1 MNHPLSTKCYIPPWR
16 PNGVSRTRLVNRLQ
30 SGFLA
35 GRKLTLIAAPAGYGK
50 TTLVAEWV
58 QNLAPAVAWLAL
70 DEHDNEVGRFLRYLL
85 LALQQMHADAGR
97 HLQADLAAPQ
107 LPSPAALAASLLADL
122 AVAGQQVTGEVT
134 GASAGRILLAFD
146 DYHKIRTPLIHDLVQ
161 QLLDHLPP
169 ACHLLLISRE
179 DPPLALP
186 RLRVRGELTEIRA
199 QDLRFTQAEAAQ
211 FFNQA
216 MQLALPAGAVAAL
229 EVRTEGWI
237 ASLHLAALSLQGR
250 NAAQVEAFIHAFGG
264 SHRYVFDYL
273 AEEVLGQQDAE
284 IGLFLR
290 QTAVLDRFN
299 APLCQAVTG
308 RTDSQAILQ
317 QLEQANLFLVPLDDA
332 RIWYRYHHLFADY
345 LRMGLPPDEAARLQ
359 AGASQW
365 CETNGLLF
373 EAVHYA
379 QASGS
384 QELAADVVERVIQ
397 NAATWS
403 GGELATLVG
412 WIDALPGQL
421 LRARPR
427 LSLHASR
434 ALFLSGRLVLSE
446 QFIDQAEQ
454 ALRSQQAAGQDTTG
468 LLAVA
473 TVYRAAIAAL
483 RGEVRTAIALGSA
496 ALAHLPETDLHARA
510 RAADGLGL
518 AYGLSGDLAQA
529 EQFYTRAST
538 LAQAAGVVY
547 LAINA
552 RCEVAQVQ
560 IAQGRLRAAAQS
572 CRQALD
578 LAGDT
583 RIPPLGLA
591 WAILGEIA
599 YEQNDLAAAERYL
612 QEGMALSQQGGL
624 TDDLRSEL
632 LLLARLKR
640 AAGDLPAAAAAVAQ
654 GAAIVQRYQ
663 APRLAQ
669 IAAACQAQM
678 HLACA
683 EMAAAQRWAAAY
695 ALQRQGGLA
704 EANPDFEELTLARIL
719 LAGGELA
726 QALAIVIPLQQQA
739 EAAGRL
745 RTSIEALALQALI
758 QAAAQERAA
767 AVSSLAKALRQAE
780 PEGFLRLFLD
790 EGPPLADLLPAAR
803 HAAPALVRR
812 LLAALPDEGHDASA
826 SPTAVDALSE
836 QETIV
841 LRLLCAG
848 RSNLQ
853 IAEEL
858 VISVGTA
865 KWHVHNILQKLGVS
879 SRAQATL
886 RARDLGLAPL

>member
-58 QNLAPAVAWLAL
+58 QSQAPAVAWLAL

-134 GASAGRILLAFD
+134 GAGPGRILLAFD

-169 ACHLLLISRE
+169 ECHLLLISRE

-199 QDLRFTQAEAAQ
+199 EDLRFTEAEAAQ

-229 EVRTEGWI
+229 EARTEGWI

-250 NAAQVEAFIHAFGG
+250 NAAQVDAFIHAFGG

-290 QTAVLDRFN
+290 QTAVLDRFS

-345 LRMGLPPDEAARLQ
+345 LRMGLPPDESARLQ
-359 AGASQW
+359 ASASQW

-379 QASGS
+379 LAGGS

-421 LRARPR
+421 LRVRPR

-454 ALRSQQAAGQDTTG
+454 VLRTQQAAGQDTTG

-483 RGEVRTAIALGSA
+483 RGEVRTAIALGTA

-518 AYGLSGDLAQA
+518 AYGLLGDLALA
-529 EQFYTRAST
+529 EQFYTQASG

-560 IAQGRLRAAAQS
+560 IAQGRLQAAAQS
-572 CRQALD
+572 CRRALE

-591 WAILGEIA
+591 WAILGAVA

-640 AAGDLPAAAAAVAQ
+640 ATGDLPAAAVAVAQ

-669 IAAACQAQM
+669 IAAACQAQI
-678 HLACA
+678 HLACG
-683 EMAAAQRWAAAY
+683 EMAAAQRWADAY
-695 ALQRQGGLA
+695 ALQRQAGPA
-704 EANPDFEELTLARIL
+704 EANPDFEELTLVRIL
-719 LAGGELA
+719 LATGELA

-767 AVSSLAKALRQAE
+767 AVASLAKALRQAE
-780 PEGFLRLFLD
+780 PEGFLRPFLD
-790 EGPPLADLLPAAR
+790 EGAPLADLLPAAR
-803 HAAPALVRR
+803 YAAPALVRR
-812 LLAALPDEGHDASA
+812 LLAALPDEEHDANVA
-826 SPTAVDALSE
+826 PTAVDALSE

-848 RSNLQ
+848 RSNQQ
-853 IAEEL
+853 IADEL

>member
-1 MNHPLSTKCYIPPWR
+1 
-16 PNGVSRTRLVNRLQ
+16 
-30 SGFLA
+30 
-35 GRKLTLIAAPAGYGK
+35 
-50 TTLVAEWV
+50 
-58 QNLAPAVAWLAL
+58 
-70 DEHDNEVGRFLRYLL
+70 
-85 LALQQMHADAGR
+85 
-97 HLQADLAAPQ
+97 
-107 LPSPAALAASLLADL
+107 
-122 AVAGQQVTGEVT
+122 
-134 GASAGRILLAFD
+134 
-146 DYHKIRTPLIHDLVQ
+146 
-161 QLLDHLPP
+161 
-169 ACHLLLISRE
+169 
-179 DPPLALP
+179 
-186 RLRVRGELTEIRA
+186 LTEIRA
-199 QDLRFTQAEAAQ
+199 QDLRFNEAEAAQ
-211 FFNQA
+211 FFHQT
-216 MQLALPAGAVAAL
+216 MQLALPPDAVAAL
-229 EVRTEGWI
+229 EARTEGWI

-250 NAAQVEAFIHAFGG
+250 NAVQAASFIQAFGG

-273 AEEVLGQQDAE
+273 AEEVLSQQAAE
-284 IGLFLR
+284 IGAFLR

-299 APLCQAVTG
+299 APLCQAITG

-317 QLEQANLFLVPLDDA
+317 RLEQANLFLIPLDDA

-345 LRMGLPPDEAARLQ
+345 LRMGLPPDESARLQ
-359 AGASQW
+359 ARASQW
-365 CETNGLLF
+365 CEAAGLLF

-397 NAATWS
+397 HAATWS

-421 LRARPR
+421 LRVRPR

-434 ALFLSGRLVLSE
+434 ALFLSGRLVLAE

-454 ALRSQQAAGQDTTG
+454 ALRSQQATGQDTTG

-483 RGEVRTAIALGSA
+483 RGEVRSAIALGTA
-496 ALAHLPETDLHARA
+496 ARADLPETDLHARA

-518 AYGLSGDLAQA
+518 AYGLAGDLAQA
-529 EQFYTRAST
+529 EQFYTEASA

-560 IAQGRLRAAAQS
+560 IAQGRLQAAAQS
-572 CRQALD
+572 CRQALE
-578 LAGDT
+578 LAGDA
-583 RIPPLGLA
+583 RLPPLGLA
-591 WAILGEIA
+591 WAILGEVA

-654 GAAIVQRYQ
+654 GVVIVQRYQ

-678 HLACA
+678 HLACG

-695 ALQRQGGLA
+695 AVQRQAGVA
-704 EANPDFEELTLARIL
+704 EANPDFEELTLARVL
-719 LAGGELA
+719 LASGESA
-726 QALAIVIPLQQQA
+726 QALAIVMPLQQQA

-745 RTSIEALALQALI
+745 RSSIEALALLALI
-758 QAAAQERAA
+758 QAAAQQRAA
-767 AVSSLAKALRQAE
+767 AVASLAKALRQAE
-780 PEGFLRLFLD
+780 PAGFLRPFLD
-790 EGPPLADLLPAAR
+790 EGAALAGLLPAAR
-803 HAAPALVRR
+803 YAAPALVGR
-812 LLAALPDEGHDASA
+812 LLAALADEGRQVTA
-826 SPTAVDALSE
+826 SPTVVDALSE

-848 RSNLQ
+848 RSNQQ
-853 IAEEL
+853 IADEL

-886 RARDLGLAPL
+886 RARDLGLASL